1 MNPRPHQRPSRDA
14 SRVASWS
21 STLRLP
27 MLLVPLAVAACFIGA
42 PPTAWAQEA
51 PPPLRRGMPGTGH
64 AALQALVGTWRV
76 EHSIY
81 LGVGTRDRPAVSNEI
96 ICRRE
101 WVADGRFLQDV
112 TEGTMAGSPYWRK
125 GLLGYSNMDQ
135 RYEWVTID
143 GFNTM
148 LMTYLGGPG
157 SGPHVPIDMFGV
169 FTDQGWLGEANVGKP
184 VAMRTVIRIE
194 SNDRHVFELYF
205 TLPGGEEI
213 LVDRKVYTR
222 MAS

>member
-1 MNPRPHQRPSRDA
+1 MLF
-14 SRVASWS
+14 V
-21 STLRLP
+21 TL
-27 MLLVPLAVAACFIGA
+27 AAGACFIA
-42 PPTAWAQEA
+42 SPSVARAQEV
-51 PPPLRRGMPGTGH
+51 PPPLRRSMPGAGH
-64 AALQALVGTWRV
+64 AVLQALVGTWRV

-81 LGVGTRDRPAVSNEI
+81 LSVGTRDRPAVFNDI

-101 WVADGRFLQDV
+101 WVAGGRFLQDV
-112 TEGTMAGSPYWRK
+112 TEGTMAGGPYWRK

-148 LMTYLGGPG
+148 LMSYLGVPA
-157 SGPHVPIDMFGV
+157 SGPQAPIIMSGV

-194 SNDRHVFELYF
+194 SNDRHVFEIYF

-213 LVDRKVYTR
+213 LVDRKVYSR
-222 MAS
+222 MAG

>member
-1 MNPRPHQRPSRDA
+1 MTPTSPQRPPHGAWRAAGWPSPM
-14 SRVASWS
+14 
-21 STLRLP
+21 RLP
-27 MLLVPLAVAACFIGA
+27 TLFVALAVVACFLAA
-42 PPTAWAQEA
+42 PSVAQAQET
-51 PPPLRRGMPGTGH
+51 PPSMQRGMPSAGH
-64 AALQALVGTWRV
+64 AVLQALVGTWRV

-81 LGVGTRDRPAVSNEI
+81 LGVGTRDRPAVSNDI

-101 WVADGRFLQDV
+101 WVAGGRFLQDV
-112 TEGTMAGSPYWRK
+112 TEGSIAGGPYWRK

-148 LMTYLGGPG
+148 LMSYLGSPG
-157 SGPHVPIDMFGV
+157 SGSQAPISMSGV
-169 FTDQGWLGEANVGKP
+169 FTDQGWLGEANVSKP
-184 VAMRTVIRIE
+184 VVMRTVIRIE
-194 SNDRHVFELYF
+194 SNDRHIFEIYF

-222 MAS
+222 IAG

>member
-1 MNPRPHQRPSRDA
+1 MRLMMHVKLQ
-14 SRVASWS
+14 
-21 STLRLP
+21 LLP
-27 MLLVPLAVAACFIGA
+27 MLFVAVTAVACFS
-42 PPTAWAQEA
+42 TAASVARAQET
-51 PPPLRRGMPGTGH
+51 PPPLRRSVPGAGH
-64 AALQALVGTWRV
+64 EALQALVGTWRV

-81 LGVGTRDRPAVSNEI
+81 LGVGTRDRPVVSNDI

-101 WVADGRFLQDV
+101 WVAGGRFLEDV
-112 TEGTMAGSPYWRK
+112 TEGTMVGGPYWRK
-125 GLLGYSNMDQ
+125 GWLGYSNMDQ

-143 GFNTM
+143 GFNAM
-148 LMTYLGGPG
+148 LMIYLGAPG
-157 SGPHVPIDMFGV
+157 SGPRASISMSGV

-213 LVDRKVYTR
+213 LVDRKIYTR
-222 MAS
+222 MAG